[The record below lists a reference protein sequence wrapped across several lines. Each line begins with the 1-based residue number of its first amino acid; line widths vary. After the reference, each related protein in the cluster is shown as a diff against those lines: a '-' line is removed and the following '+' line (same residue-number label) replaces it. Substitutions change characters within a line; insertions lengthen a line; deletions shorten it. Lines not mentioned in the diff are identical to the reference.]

1 MEIFAKEIALTKEE
15 EEFSA
20 YHLLHILSSI
30 LNYEE
35 QLEHFDKLIVS
46 IQKYHNNEDEHEIA
60 RRNLLIKRVLHP
72 VEIIEVYGRFL
83 LSFSFSDRVH
93 RVNHHPLS

>member
-1 MEIFAKEIALTKEE
+1 MNANEDYIQRHEVMEIFAKEIALTKEE

-35 QLEHFDKLIVS
+35 QLEHLDKLIVS
-46 IQKYHNNEDEHEIA
+46 FQKHHNNEVNIETERGD
-60 RRNLLIKRVLHP
+60 LLKNSP
-72 VEIIEVYGRFL
+72 
-83 LSFSFSDRVH
+83 
-93 RVNHHPLS
+93 